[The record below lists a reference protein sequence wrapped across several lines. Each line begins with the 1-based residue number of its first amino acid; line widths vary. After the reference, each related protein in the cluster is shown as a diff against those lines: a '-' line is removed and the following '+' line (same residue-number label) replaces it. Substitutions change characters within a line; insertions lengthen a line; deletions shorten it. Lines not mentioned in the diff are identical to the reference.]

1 MNDGTRELDEL
12 LQVAQ
17 ELAWSAGRITL
28 EHFGRMLDS
37 QTKGDGTPVTLADRA
52 AEAHLRE
59 EIGRRYP
66 DHGIL
71 GEEFGET
78 NSGAPVR
85 WILDPIDGTRSFMR
99 GVPLYGVL
107 LGVEVEGTPAVGVA
121 HFPALGETVAAATG
135 LGCHWNGRR
144 ARVSSVSDLAA
155 AAVLTTDPLPLLD
168 DPMAPGWERL
178 VRTTS
183 LARTWGDCYGHAL
196 VATGRADVMVDPI
209 LSPWDAAPFFTI
221 LQEAGGRFTDR
232 NGAERLDGGSG
243 ISSNGILHA
252 RILEILSGRE

>member
-1 MNDGTRELDEL
+1 MSNGPRELEEL

-17 ELAWSAGRITL
+17 ELAQSAGRITL
-28 EHFGRMLDS
+28 EHFGRLLES
-37 QTKGDGTPVTLADRA
+37 ETKGDGTPVTVADRA

-78 NSGAPVR
+78 NPGAPVR

-107 LGVEVEGTPAVGVA
+107 VGIEIRGAPDVGVA
-121 HFPALGETVAAATG
+121 HFPALGETVAAASG

-144 ARVSSVSDLAA
+144 ARVSTVSDLAA
-155 AAVLTTDPLPLLD
+155 AAILTTDPALLLD

-178 VRTTS
+178 VRATS

-196 VATGRADVMVDPI
+196 VATGRAEVMVDPI

-232 NGAERLDGGSG
+232 NGGARLDGGSG
-243 ISSNGILHA
+243 ISSNGVLHQ
-252 RILEILSGRE
+252 RVLEILAGRA